1 MFTSFVDSL
10 MSSFATVWGGVAA
23 VAPRFVFVVVLLVV
37 GALIADLIGK
47 AVSQI
52 LVAVKFDHLLRTIG
66 VEHYTRRAG
75 VNLHSGAFLGTLVK
89 WFLNVGF
96 LLQALTVLGLATVTT
111 FLNNVVSYLPQV
123 AVAVLVLLAG
133 LVIGE
138 LVESVVSALARL
150 ASLGRAHLLGNVS
163 RWAVWTFSVLVALYQ
178 FGLTSVFSEVV
189 LNATVMALALAT
201 GLAFGLGGQA
211 TAAQFLARLRG
222 ELTDHK

>member
-1 MFTSFVDSL
+1 MFTTFIDSL
-10 MSSFATVWGGVAA
+10 LASFSSVWGGVAA
-23 VAPRFVFVVVLLVV
+23 VAPRFILTLLLLVV
-37 GALIADLIGK
+37 GALIADLVGK

-52 LVAVKFDHLLRTIG
+52 LVAVKLDHLLRTIG

-75 VNLHSGAFLGTLVK
+75 LNLHSGTFFGTLVK

-96 LLQALTVLGLATVTT
+96 LLQALTMLGLSTVTV
-111 FLNNVVSYLPQV
+111 FLGNVLSYLPQV
-123 AVAVLVLLAG
+123 AVAALVLLAG

-150 ASLGRAHLLGNVS
+150 ASLGRAHLLGNAS

-178 FGLTSVFSEVV
+178 FGLTSVFSETV
-189 LNATVMALALAT
+189 LNAIVMSLALAA

-211 TAAQFLARLRG
+211 TAGQFLARLRG
-222 ELTDHK
+222 EMTDGK

>member
-1 MFTSFVDSL
+1 MLTTFLNSL

-23 VAPRFVFVVVLLVV
+23 VAPRFILALLLLVV
-37 GALIADLIGK
+37 GALIADLVGK

-52 LVAVKFDHLLRTIG
+52 LVAVKLDHLLRTIG

-75 VNLHSGAFLGTLVK
+75 VNLHSGTFFGTLVK

-96 LLQALTVLGLATVTT
+96 LLQALTVLGLSTVAT

-123 AVAVLVLLAG
+123 AVAALVLLAG
-133 LVIGE
+133 LVLGE
-138 LVESVVSALARL
+138 LVEAIVGAFARL

-189 LNATVMALALAT
+189 LNATVMSLALAA
-201 GLAFGLGGQA
+201 GLAFGLGGQS
-211 TAAQFLARLRG
+211 AASQFLARLRG